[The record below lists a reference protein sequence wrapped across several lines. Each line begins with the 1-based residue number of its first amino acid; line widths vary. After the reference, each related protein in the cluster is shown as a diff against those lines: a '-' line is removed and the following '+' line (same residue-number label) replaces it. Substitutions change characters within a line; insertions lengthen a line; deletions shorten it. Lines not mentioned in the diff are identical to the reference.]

1 MRRDPSDVVMRPLNF
16 TVRRAPMRQRTFC
29 AVLIAALPVTL
40 FCSGCALQT
49 VTSASEGAAWGPSLL
64 PSSRDYYPS
73 VAKEQ
78 GLTGRVGLECSI
90 DGLGHARN
98 IVVLESAGLVLD
110 DAAVRVFSDGSFLI
124 PPDWSTRGGPAKR
137 FSYGVIFRLTGRPD
151 VAPFEDHRLT
161 VFITGSRG

>member
-1 MRRDPSDVVMRPLNF
+1 
-16 TVRRAPMRQRTFC
+16 MRQRTFC
-29 AVLIAALPVTL
+29 AVLIAALLVTL

-49 VTSASEGAAWGPSLL
+49 VTSDSAAWGPSLL

-98 IVVLESAGLVLD
+98 IVVLESAGLALD
-110 DAAVRVFSDGSFLI
+110 DAAVRVFSDGSFLV
-124 PPDWSTRGGPAKR
+124 PPDWSTKGGPAKR
-137 FSYGVIFRLTGRPD
+137 FSYGVIFRLKGKPD
-151 VAPFEDHRLT
+151 VAPFEDHRWT
-161 VFITGSRG
+161 VFINGSRG

>member
-1 MRRDPSDVVMRPLNF
+1 
-16 TVRRAPMRQRTFC
+16 MRQRTFC

-40 FCSGCALQT
+40 LCSGCALRT
-49 VTSASEGAAWGPSLL
+49 VTSASESAAWGPSLL
-64 PSSRDYYPS
+64 LSSRDYYPS

-78 GLTGRVGLECSI
+78 GVTGRVGLECSI
-90 DGLGHARN
+90 DSLGHARN
-98 IVVLESAGLVLD
+98 IVILESGGLVLD

-124 PPDWSTRGGPAKR
+124 PPDWSTKGGPAKR